1 VNAEHAADDR
11 DDIAGETGGIG
22 MQHII
27 SVIEQHGL
35 LVVFLNVLL
44 AQSGL
49 PLPAFPT
56 LMAAGALVTQSRYQV
71 HEIILSGVSGSLIA
85 DLAWYWSGERYGRRI
100 LGLLCKMSLSPDFC
114 VRQTETA
121 FAKVGPWSLLF
132 AKFFPGLATIS
143 VAMAGV
149 TKMSL
154 PFFLLLNGI
163 GALLFVS
170 VPVLLGSIFQS
181 AITDILF
188 TLTDIGKFG
197 VLAVLTALGLYL
209 LARWW
214 RRQAFI
220 RQLRMDRISVDELRR
235 LIDEGQKLVILD
247 VRPKEARRQYGII
260 PGAVPAHPEDI
271 DPVVTTYSR
280 ELEIVV
286 YCACPNEASAAAAAK
301 HLKCRIQENT
311 TASGWD
317 RCMDP
322 SWATCCTRAALEK
335 PGIDGVVGAWR
346 NVSRAPA
353 LPRSITCHSANH
365 RNHSCVGKHHCV
377 AKIDAEIHSVIA

>member
-209 LARWW
+209 LARLW

-301 HLKCRIQENT
+301 HLKQAGFKKIRPLL
-311 TASGWD
+311 G
-317 RCMDP
+317 
-322 SWATCCTRAALEK
+322 
-335 PGIDGVVGAWR
+335 GIDAWIQAGQPVAR
-346 NVSRAPA
+346 A
-353 LPRSITCHSANH
+353 LP
-365 RNHSCVGKHHCV
+365 
-377 AKIDAEIHSVIA
+377 

>member
-56 LMAAGALVTQSRYQV
+56 LMAAGALLTQSRYQV
-71 HEIILSGVSGSLIA
+71 HEIILSGISGSLIA

-163 GALLFVS
+163 VASVCERAGAARL
-170 VPVLLGSIFQS
+170 
-181 AITDILF
+181 DIPKCDHRYPLHAY
-188 TLTDIGKFG
+188 G
-197 VLAVLTALGLYL
+197 Y
-209 LARWW
+209 
-214 RRQAFI
+214 RQ
-220 RQLRMDRISVDELRR
+220 VRR
-235 LIDEGQKLVILD
+235 LGCPRRAWLVFAGKM
-247 VRPKEARRQYGII
+247 V
-260 PGAVPAHPEDI
+260 
-271 DPVVTTYSR
+271 
-280 ELEIVV
+280 
-286 YCACPNEASAAAAAK
+286 AAAGVYPS
-301 HLKCRIQENT
+301 
-311 TASGWD
+311 ASHGPYQ
-317 RCMDP
+317 R
-322 SWATCCTRAALEK
+322 R
-335 PGIDGVVGAWR
+335 
-346 NVSRAPA
+346 
-353 LPRSITCHSANH
+353 
-365 RNHSCVGKHHCV
+365 
-377 AKIDAEIHSVIA
+377 